1 MATKINLNADKVL
14 KYLLICISYVLIA
27 EGSLAGQHSKIE
39 NFSEDERRS
48 LVQIFEKTSF
58 NKKVIQRLFFDSRL
72 KKMPIVVSRNVKNKE
87 FKANY
92 ADFLSKY
99 SLYLANRFAK
109 KWRTML
115 ARASSKFGVDS
126 EVLVAVLLVE
136 TGFGNVLGRY
146 PIVSVYSSII
156 IEHQKQQRQC
166 AIRNTVDCLEA
177 YSFKRLTKKAKWAEK
192 ELKALVEIAL
202 NSNRSLFHFKGSYA
216 GAFGIPQFLPSS
228 YLKWGY
234 DSDNNGSVN
243 LFLFPDAI
251 YSTANYLKAHGW
263 QKGLHHKSNQDAVWE
278 YNHSQ
283 IYVDTIFKVA
293 NRVRIYPTEN
303 QERSSSNEKSQ
314 VTLNIKKQRNNNP
327 S

>member
-1 MATKINLNADKVL
+1 MKFNVDNVL
-14 KYLLICISYVLIA
+14 IYLLICISFVLMA
-27 EGSLAGQHSKIE
+27 EGCLAGEHSSTKT
-39 NFSEDERRS
+39 FSKDERQR
-48 LVQIFEKTSF
+48 LVQLFENTPF
-58 NKKVIQRLFFDSRL
+58 DKKVIQRVFFDSRL
-72 KKMPIVVSRNVKNKE
+72 KKMPLIVNRNVKNKE
-87 FKANY
+87 IKANY
-92 ADFLSKY
+92 SDFLSKY
-99 SLYLANRFAK
+99 SIYLANRFAK

-115 ARASSKFGVDS
+115 ARASTKFGVDS

-156 IEHQKQQRQC
+156 IEHQKYQKQC
-166 AIRNTVDCLEA
+166 ALHNMASCLD
-177 YSFKRLTKKAKWAEK
+177 STSLKRLTKKAKWAEK

-202 NSNRSLFHFKGSYA
+202 NSNRSLFRLKGSYA

-234 DSDNNGSVN
+234 DSDQNGSVN

-263 QKGLHHKSNQDAVWE
+263 QKGLHHKSNQDVVWE
-278 YNHSQ
+278 YNHSR

-293 NRVRIYPTEN
+293 NRIKVYPTEN
-303 QERSSSNEKSQ
+303 QAYHMSTKKQ
-314 VTLNIKKQRNNNP
+314 PHVTLNIKKQRTNNP